1 MHNQKLQVPVADI
14 MRIEALSNYSRIYF
28 ADGKIMVVAKV
39 LGLLREL
46 LPAAMFVRVHQSHLV
61 NKLFV
66 KTLSGNNSKKLLMN
80 NGEYIVVS
88 RRKQVTI
95 KKRLNAAHTHNLL
108 VYNINY

>member
-1 MHNQKLQVPVADI
+1 MVYIKLHIHNQKLQVPVAGI

-28 ADGKIMVVAKV
+28 ADGKIMVVANV
-39 LGLLREL
+39 LRLLQEL

-66 KTLSGNNSKKLLMN
+66 ITLSGNNSKKLLMN

-95 KKRLNAAHTHNLL
+95 KED
-108 VYNINY
+108 

>member
-1 MHNQKLQVPVADI
+1 MHNQKLQVPVAGI

-28 ADGKIMVVAKV
+28 ADGKIMVVANV
-39 LGLLREL
+39 LRLLQEL

-66 KTLSGNNSKKLLMN
+66 ITLSGNNSKKLLMN

-95 KKRLNAAHTHNLL
+95 KED
-108 VYNINY
+108 